1 MPSKIDLASG
11 SAWAFSPVQA
21 GRLRRCSSG
30 GFYLPSKRERG
41 SWDCCG
47 NAISPATCINR
58 GWSSAPGLPRLIE
71 AFSRDAPSDRSPGW
85 PSLLWVERLRTY
97 ALEHFGDDL
106 QHVCRRKGPQ
116 RFRADV
122 AQCAEAQVKRRSGK
136 LIWSFNDYYDVIPSL
151 RPEYVLYGHPKRLR
165 HLPEGLCSLRRLFSV
180 FDALI
185 GEPGEHDIGC
195 HGRFP

>member
-1 MPSKIDLASG
+1 MPSKINLYQIG
-11 SAWAFSPVQA
+11 VWFCVGFFTSAGWA
-21 GRLRRCSSG
+21 RLRRCS
-30 GFYLPSKRERG
+30 
-41 SWDCCG
+41 
-47 NAISPATCINR
+47 
-58 GWSSAPGLPRLIE
+58 
-71 AFSRDAPSDRSPGW
+71 
-85 PSLLWVERLRTY
+85 LWVERLRTY

-151 RPEYVLYGHPKRLR
+151 RPEYVFYGHPKRLR

>member
-21 GRLRRCSSG
+21 GRLRRWSG

-151 RPEYVLYGHPKRLR
+151 RPEYVFYGHPKRLR